1 MKRIFLCM
9 LPLLFLLH
17 PGESRS
23 QTQSGPVR
31 VKINRIIFNPG
42 NRYAVYIPSF
52 EFHALFHQ
60 SSRLIRSTIAADY
73 DYRRQ
78 DMGFG
83 MSHALYRYV
92 INPGINVEDNLY
104 FRKVFNDSTGVWN
117 RTQTITPFLVHQMSP
132 NSVVGLEFQ
141 FERESS
147 PKIKEGSSII
157 RYHDRSMKVYYLY
170 QSTPENTWNHR
181 IYYMSISRSYK
192 IMNGNFNYLIA
203 ELLSQHSTE
212 LNRYVRYKNVFSY
225 RGNMTPQSSPLF
237 FLGGHANLIGYSND
251 EFWGRK
257 VVYTQNLFEL
267 KPMPDLKFSIGR
279 ANFRRLAILFQF
291 DAGRV
296 SGASHMV
303 AYKRQTTDTK
313 VGTGIGLGFN
323 TDLPYMEKTDIH
335 FIVGRPSDSR
345 KDLKYYAGFG
355 GWVN

>member
-1 MKRIFLCM
+1 MRR
-9 LPLLFLLH
+9 LFCAVMALFWLIH
-17 PGESRS
+17 PCEPSAQS
-23 QTQSGPVR
+23 QTGPVR
-31 VKINRIIFNPG
+31 IKINRIIFNPG

-52 EFHALFHQ
+52 EFHALFQQ
-60 SSRLIRSTIAADY
+60 SSRLIRSSIAADY

-83 MSHALYRYV
+83 MSHAFYRYV
-92 INPGINVEDNLY
+92 INPGITVEDNLY

-170 QSTPENTWNHR
+170 QSTPDNPWNHR
-181 IYYMSISRSYK
+181 IYYASLSRSYK
-192 IMNGNFNYLIA
+192 ILQGNFNYLLV

-212 LNRYVRYKNVFSY
+212 FNRYIRYKNVFSY
-225 RGNMTPQSSPLF
+225 RGNVTPQSSPLF

-257 VVYTQNLFEL
+257 VIYTQNLVEL
-267 KPMPDLKFSIGR
+267 KPLPDLKFAVGR
-279 ANFRRLAILFQF
+279 VNFRRLALLFQL
-291 DAGRV
+291 DVGRV
-296 SGASHMV
+296 SGATNLV
-303 AYKRQTTDTK
+303 EFRRQNTDVK
-313 VGTGIGLGFN
+313 VGTGMGLGFN
-323 TDLPYMEKTDIH
+323 TDLPYMQKTDIH
-335 FIVGRPSDSR
+335 FIVARPSESS
-345 KDLKYYAGFG
+345 KDLKFYAGFG